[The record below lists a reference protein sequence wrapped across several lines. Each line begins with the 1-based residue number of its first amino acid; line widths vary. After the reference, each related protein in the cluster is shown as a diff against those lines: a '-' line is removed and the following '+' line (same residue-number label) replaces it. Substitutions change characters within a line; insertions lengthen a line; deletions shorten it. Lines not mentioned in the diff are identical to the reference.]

1 MTETATTFAALLTT
15 GPSPG
20 EDAVIEVGAVRV
32 AAAQEPELLTLLA
45 DADRLPG
52 ALAERTG
59 LGADDLKGKPKPKAA
74 LRKLADFCGNGR
86 VVVCDA
92 RTFTAFFEAEK
103 LKAPDVL
110 DLASLARLAVPEASD
125 YSLAGIASELGLSD
139 EHALRAEKRAQLTR
153 RAWES
158 LLDRLSDMPPAV
170 LDLLCRLTETAGH
183 PLAAV
188 LSESAGKG
196 DFELSSDPRSA
207 VAELFDDHRDLFRQV
222 QRHEGEK
229 PGEEPLP
236 TDAICDMFQPGAA
249 IGRSLPGYEQR
260 REQVEMVYAV
270 CEAFNEPHHLMVE
283 AGTGTGKSMGY
294 LLPAIAWT
302 CTNHDKVVISTN
314 TRNLQEQL
322 YHKDLPFLTR
332 LMPDRFEPALLK
344 GRRNYLCVRRFL
356 HMVRHFERELGDPD
370 EFLALASL
378 VSWAVRTESG
388 DVAECNGFLMSRG
401 ALGVLQSV
409 VSGSEECAGRA
420 CRARGKCLVRRA
432 RALAQLADVIVVN
445 HALLFAEIGT
455 PVLPPY
461 RCLIVDEAHNLEDV
475 ATDAFAVRVSRPD
488 VYRVTNRLFRT
499 RQDGSGSGLLA
510 TAMHELENG
519 LREGARRDRLS
530 TLTGNAMQTMD
541 DVIEAVKQFF
551 EVLAPPFEELP
562 PYVDRVMLA
571 ECEPQLG
578 RDSEA
583 WDAAERMRSEC
594 HALGEKVEELAEEM
608 DGLTEELESAEEM
621 AQDLRSSLERLR
633 EVNEEVA
640 FVLAQEDDNF
650 VYWLERTTRG
660 RASFYSIHA
669 APIQIGDYIRQ
680 YFLNEKRCVV
690 FTSATLQVDGEF
702 QYMVERLGAD
712 GLGRGE
718 MQCLAL
724 GSPFDY
730 DRQALVGVTNFLP
743 DPGGRRNREFDNQ
756 LGAFLVD
763 LLSETRGRALV
774 LFTSY
779 SLLESVYR
787 SVKEPL
793 ERRGIPVLAQG
804 HTGSREAITSSF
816 RSFPSSV
823 LLGTR
828 SFWEG
833 VDIAGETLSCLVL
846 TKLPFHVFTDP
857 LVRGRTEYLR
867 MLGRDPFMHYT
878 LPEAVISF
886 RQGFGRLI
894 RRRDDRGV
902 VIVTDRRMVTKG
914 YGRVFL
920 QGLPTDHQVFKA
932 SDEALNAVAD
942 FFSTT
947 QTDTVPTGE

>member
-1 MTETATTFAALLTT
+1 VTDKPITFAALLTT

-20 EDAVIEVGAVRV
+20 ENAVVEVGALRV
-32 AAAQEPELLTLLA
+32 APGQEPDTFSRLA
-45 DADRLPG
+45 NAGRLPG
-52 ALAERTG
+52 ALAERAG
-59 LGADDLKGKPKPKAA
+59 VRADDLKGKPKPRAA
-74 LRKLADFCGNGR
+74 LRQLGDFCGDGR

-92 RTFTAFFEAEK
+92 RTFAAFFEAEK
-103 LKAPDVL
+103 VEAPVVL
-110 DLASLARLAVPEASD
+110 DLASLARLVIPEASD
-125 YSLAGIASELGLSD
+125 YSLAGIASELDLPGGD
-139 EHALRAEKRAQLTR
+139 PLRAETRAGLSR
-153 RAWES
+153 RIWEE
-158 LLDRLSDMPPAV
+158 LLERLAAMPPAV
-170 LDLLCRLTETAGH
+170 LDLMCRVVETAGH
-183 PLAAV
+183 PLASV
-188 LSESAGKG
+188 LRATAREGG
-196 DFELSSDPRSA
+196 FELNSDPRSA
-207 VAELFDDHRDLFRQV
+207 IQELFADHRDLFRRV
-222 QRHEGEK
+222 QRHEGEE

-236 TDAICDMFQPGAA
+236 TDAICDMFQAGAA
-249 IGRSLPGYEQR
+249 IGRALPGYEQR

-356 HMVRHFERELGDPD
+356 HMVRYFERELSNPD
-370 EFLALASL
+370 ELLALASL
-378 VSWAVRTESG
+378 VSWAVRTETG
-388 DVAECNGFLMSRG
+388 DLAECNGFLTSRG

-420 CRARGKCLVRRA
+420 CPARGQCLVRRA

-475 ATDAFAVRVSRPD
+475 ATEAFAVRVSRPD
-488 VYRVTNRLFRT
+488 LYRVTNRLYRT

-510 TAMHELENG
+510 TAMHELGTG
-519 LREGARRDRLS
+519 LREGPKRTRL
-530 TLTGNAMQTMD
+530 TKITGSAMEGMD
-541 DVIEAVKQFF
+541 DVIQAMRQFF

-583 WDAAERMRSEC
+583 WDAAQRLRSEC
-594 HALGEKVEELAEEM
+594 HTLGEKVEQLAEEM

-621 AQDLRSSLERLR
+621 AHDLRSSLERLR
-633 EVNEEVA
+633 QVNEEIS
-640 FVLAQEDDNF
+640 FVLAQEEDNF

-669 APIQIGDYIRQ
+669 GPIQIGDYIRQ

-690 FTSATLQVDGEF
+690 FTSATLQVDDNF
-702 QYMVERLGAD
+702 DYMVERLGAD
-712 GLGRGE
+712 GLGRGQ

-756 LGAFLVD
+756 LGRFLVD
-763 LLSETRGRALV
+763 LLSETQGRALV

-779 SLLESVYR
+779 SLLEAVYR

-793 ERRGIPVLAQG
+793 EQRGIPVLAQG

-867 MLGRDPFMHYT
+867 MLGHDPFMHYT

-932 SDEALNAVAD
+932 PDEALKAVSEFFRAD
-942 FFSTT
+942 RA
-947 QTDTVPTGE
+947 DTVAAGE